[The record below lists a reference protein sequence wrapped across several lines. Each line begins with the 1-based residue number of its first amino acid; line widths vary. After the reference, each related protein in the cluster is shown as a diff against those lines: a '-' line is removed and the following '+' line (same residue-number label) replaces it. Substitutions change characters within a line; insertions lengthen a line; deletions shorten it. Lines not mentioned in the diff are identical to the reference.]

1 MRKNTIIRLFPL
13 LLAAVAGLSVEAQ
26 NTVVTGSN
34 LNIGSGNT
42 LLLNNQQNT
51 YFGNAVGQGN
61 IVLSAGSIALGT
73 NDTIDELSTCSVAI
87 GSSNRVSDVGSMAFG
102 GAVKVSSLVGVGIG
116 RFLKATGNTG
126 CMVIGTG
133 ITGVGQN
140 APQYLLNSHPYSLAV
155 GFNSTVPTL
164 FVGTSPNGNGLQTTD
179 RTGRVAIGN
188 VTPQAKLHIRSDDG
202 EDAELILEP
211 YDSKDNHT
219 RILLHDGNHELSVMP
234 DGTMRMQSEGLLN
247 MQASNVHLQDTRMDL
262 GHNGERKLTL
272 SMADTPAFLCNAY
285 RSNGIYWRQT
295 PGSSYALEF
304 GDDTLKI
311 RSAVNQDPRGVE
323 ITNWNDPLQVTATG
337 DVIVNGNTLLGGS
350 TTMNGA
356 TTLFGKVGVNIA
368 NTTQNYALA
377 VDGGV
382 ITTKVHIQTVGDW
395 SDNVF
400 NDGYRLAS
408 LEELR
413 GYIAENRHLPG
424 IPSEAEVT
432 ENGIDLGTMQAA
444 LLQKIEELT
453 LYILGQQRE
462 IDTLRKEL
470 DGLRGRASFAYDAC
484 GNRISRTLELKR
496 EDEGGNEGASP
507 VAKAG
512 IPVTE
517 SDGSG
522 LPACDRVGDLAYS
535 IFPNPTEGR
544 LTLMTEGETAPGRAT
559 ATLLTLTGAVL
570 EQRAVRGSAEEF
582 DLGTMPP
589 GVYLLRLASGGETHT
604 WRVVKGN

>member
-1 MRKNTIIRLFPL
+1 MKTNTMIKLFPL
-13 LLAAVAGLSVEAQ
+13 LLAALAGLSVEAQ

-42 LLLNNQQNT
+42 LLSESNT
-51 YFGNAVGQGN
+51 YHGNAIGQSNDVQSDRTLAVGEH
-61 IVLSAGSIALGT
+61 
-73 NDTIDELSTCSVAI
+73 DTIMSL
-87 GSSNRVSDVGSMAFG
+87 SSNSVTLGSYNRIQGLSSMAFG
-102 GAVKVSSLVGVGIG
+102 REVKIQGSCSVGLGWY
-116 RFLKATGNTG
+116 LKAMGGDG

-133 ITGVGQN
+133 IPGVGQN

-285 RSNGIYWRQT
+285 RSNGIYRRQT

-304 GDDTLKI
+304 GDDTLKV
-311 RSAVNQDPRGVE
+311 RAAVNQVARGVE
-323 ITNWNDPLQVTATG
+323 ITNWSDPLQVTASG
-337 DVIVNGNTLLGGS
+337 NVIVNGNTLLGGS
-350 TTMNGA
+350 TTINGA
-356 TTLFGKVGVNIA
+356 TTLFGKVGVNTA

-400 NDGYRLAS
+400 NDDYRLAS

-432 ENGIDLGTMQAA
+432 ESGIDLGTMQAA

-496 EDEGGNEGASP
+496 EDDGGNEGANP

-512 IPVTE
+512 IPATE
-517 SDGSG
+517 SDGNG
-522 LPACDRVGDLAYS
+522 LPAYDRVGDLDYS

-544 LTLMTEGETAPGRAT
+544 LTLVTEGETAPGQTT

-570 EQRAVRGSAEEF
+570 EQRAVRSSAEEF

>member
-1 MRKNTIIRLFPL
+1 MNQ
-13 LLAAVAGLSVEAQ
+13 VA
-26 NTVVTGSN
+26 
-34 LNIGSGNT
+34 
-42 LLLNNQQNT
+42 
-51 YFGNAVGQGN
+51 
-61 IVLSAGSIALGT
+61 
-73 NDTIDELSTCSVAI
+73 
-87 GSSNRVSDVGSMAFG
+87 
-102 GAVKVSSLVGVGIG
+102 
-116 RFLKATGNTG
+116 
-126 CMVIGTG
+126 
-133 ITGVGQN
+133 
-140 APQYLLNSHPYSLAV
+140 
-155 GFNSTVPTL
+155 
-164 FVGTSPNGNGLQTTD
+164 
-179 RTGRVAIGN
+179 
-188 VTPQAKLHIRSDDG
+188 
-202 EDAELILEP
+202 
-211 YDSKDNHT
+211 
-219 RILLHDGNHELSVMP
+219 
-234 DGTMRMQSEGLLN
+234 
-247 MQASNVHLQDTRMDL
+247 
-262 GHNGERKLTL
+262 
-272 SMADTPAFLCNAY
+272 
-285 RSNGIYWRQT
+285 
-295 PGSSYALEF
+295 
-304 GDDTLKI
+304 
-311 RSAVNQDPRGVE
+311 RGVE
-323 ITNWNDPLQVTATG
+323 ITNWSDPLQVTASG
-337 DVIVNGNTLLGGS
+337 NVIVNGNTLLGGS
-350 TTMNGA
+350 TTINGA
-356 TTLFGKVGVNIA
+356 TTLFGKVGVNTA

-400 NDGYRLAS
+400 NDDYRLAS

-424 IPSEAEVT
+424 VPSEAEVT

-496 EDEGGNEGASP
+496 EDDGGNEGANP

-512 IPVTE
+512 VSSTE
-517 SDGSG
+517 SEGSG
-522 LPACDRVGDLAYS
+522 LPAYDRVGDLAYS

-544 LTLMTEGETAPGRAT
+544 LTLMTEGETAPGQTT

-570 EQRAVRGSAEEF
+570 EQRAVRSSAEEF